1 MRHRSHLH
9 DRHLEGG
16 FTVMEALLTL
26 GLVCL
31 TMAILGSLIASY
43 SRVLSRQGNAQ
54 KSLLGCQVAVDIVRR
69 DVGSAIAFSCPSAD
83 TLHVEQIDRLVS
95 SRLPKPL
102 PDPLP
107 ASWSPHK
114 MGDRVKIDFR
124 IVNGSFLRKVT
135 LSGGATFED
144 NVTEDVDGVEFRI
157 QSNGNLKVTASALVV
172 GITLKSWTAEVS
184 NHLPEELYP

>member
-1 MRHRSHLH
+1 
-9 DRHLEGG
+9 
-16 FTVMEALLTL
+16 MEALLTL
-26 GLVCL
+26 GLVCM

-43 SRVLSRQGNAQ
+43 SRVLSRQGHTQ

-107 ASWSPHK
+107 VSWRPHK
-114 MGDRVKIDFR
+114 IGDRVEIDFR

-144 NVTEDVDGVEFRI
+144 NVTDDVDGVEFRV
-157 QSNGNLKVTASALVV
+157 QSNGNLKVTASALIG